1 LEDELMLEIDD
12 IVDLVIENV
21 KKLFFPEEW
30 INLDLKFSKS
40 EIFALLFLDK
50 RHEVTMTE
58 LVEYINSP
66 MSTATGIVDRLVRN
80 GYVKRDRSETD
91 RRIVILK
98 LTEEGNRFIK
108 NLKDIISQYL
118 DMVLNDLTE
127 EEKEFLAHIVIKI
140 VNNLQ
145 RKFDDNKVEDKAM
158 NAIKKINIE

>member
-1 LEDELMLEIDD
+1 MLEIDD
-12 IVDLVIENV
+12 IVDIVIENV

-30 INLDLKFSKS
+30 ISLDLKFSKS
-40 EIFALLFLDK
+40 EIFTLLFLDK

-145 RKFDDNKVEDKAM
+145 RKLDNNIVEDKNM

>member
-1 LEDELMLEIDD
+1 MLEIDD

-98 LTEEGNRFIK
+98 LTEDGNRFIK
-108 NLKDIISQYL
+108 NLKDIILQYL
-118 DMVLNDLTE
+118 DMALNDLTE

-145 RKFDDNKVEDKAM
+145 RKLDNNTVEDKDM

>member
-1 LEDELMLEIDD
+1 MLEIDD

-80 GYVKRDRSETD
+80 GYVKRDRGEMD

-98 LTEEGNRFIK
+98 LTEDGNRFIK

-127 EEKEFLAHIVIKI
+127 EEKEFLTHIVIKI
-140 VNNLQ
+140 VKNLQ
-145 RKFDDNKVEDKAM
+145 RKLDDNIVEDKNM
-158 NAIKKINIE
+158 NTIKKINIE

>member
-1 LEDELMLEIDD
+1 MLEIDD

-50 RHEVTMTE
+50 RYEVTMTE

-80 GYVKRDRSETD
+80 GYVKRDRSEMD

-98 LTEEGNRFIK
+98 LTEDGNRFIK

-127 EEKEFLAHIVIKI
+127 EEKEFLIHIVIKI
-140 VNNLQ
+140 VKNLQ
-145 RKFDDNKVEDKAM
+145 RKLDDNIVEDKNM
-158 NAIKKINIE
+158 NTIKKINIE

>member
-1 LEDELMLEIDD
+1 MLEIDD

-80 GYVKRDRSETD
+80 GYVKRDRGETD

-145 RKFDDNKVEDKAM
+145 RKLDNNIVEDKNM

>member
-1 LEDELMLEIDD
+1 MLEIDD
-12 IVDLVIENV
+12 IVDIVIENV

-98 LTEEGNRFIK
+98 LTEEGNRFIR

-127 EEKEFLAHIVIKI
+127 EEKEFLTHIVIKI

-145 RKFDDNKVEDKAM
+145 RKLDNNIVEDKNM